1 MLYTPHFLTG
11 AAIASFVP
19 NPLLF
24 IPLGVASH
32 ILLDLTPHND
42 MDIQPGITL
51 KGIFKLPKKQ
61 RLLLFGVMGADF
73 FLMGIAAF
81 WLLFI
86 RKDYVLFAGGL
97 AGIAPDAIEQGMML
111 FGKSLPGWFDKLQW
125 RVSKKYGFISYP
137 IVSAIALVLLAQ

>member
-11 AAIASFVP
+11 AAIASLVP

-24 IPLGVASH
+24 VPLGVVSH

-42 MDIQPGITL
+42 LDIQPGITL
-51 KGIFKLPKKQ
+51 KGIFTLPRKHKI
-61 RLLLFGVMGADF
+61 LLFGVMSIDF
-73 FLMGIAAF
+73 LLMGIAAF

-86 RKDYVLFAGGL
+86 RKDYLLFAGGL

-137 IVSAIALVLLAQ
+137 IISVGALFLLTR

>member
-11 AAIASFVP
+11 AAIAHVVP

-24 IPLGVASH
+24 VPLGVASH

-42 MDIQPGITL
+42 FDIQPGITL
-51 KGIFKLPKKQ
+51 RGLLHLPKRQK
-61 RLLLFGVMGADF
+61 LILFGAMSIDF
-73 FLMGIAAF
+73 LLMGMAAF
-81 WLLFI
+81 WLVFI
-86 RKDYVLFAGGL
+86 RKEYVLFAGGL

-111 FGKSLPGWFDKLQW
+111 FGKSLPGWFNGLQW

-137 IVSAIALVLLAQ
+137 IVSGAALFFLTR